1 MRDVVATGL
10 AGSVASAATAL
21 ACSHRENGHAAR
33 PMNAV
38 THILDGG
45 APPAQDG
52 AGRRNTLLGFAIHS
66 AASIF
71 WAAFYEPL
79 KRKPLAGAA
88 GITAL
93 AYVVDYYV
101 VGPRFRPG
109 FEAYLTGR
117 SLFAVYAALAAGF
130 AASALM
136 QARRS
141 ARRRPARPA

>member
-1 MRDVVATGL
+1 
-10 AGSVASAATAL
+10 
-21 ACSHRENGHAAR
+21 
-33 PMNAV
+33 MNAV

-45 APPAQDG
+45 SPPAHDG
-52 AGRRNTLLGFAIHS
+52 EGRRNTVLGFAIHT
-66 AASIF
+66 AASVF

-79 KRKPLAGAA
+79 KRKPLGGAA
-88 GITAL
+88 GIAAL

-101 VGPRFRPG
+101 VGPRLRPG

-136 QARRS
+136 QARSS
-141 ARRRPARPA
+141 ARRRPAGPA

>member
-1 MRDVVATGL
+1 MATGI
-10 AGSVASAATAL
+10 AGSVASAVAAL

-45 APPAQDG
+45 VPPAHDG
-52 AGRRNTLLGFAIHS
+52 VGRRNTLLGFAIHS
-66 AASIF
+66 AASVF
-71 WAAFYEPL
+71 WAAVYEPL
-79 KRKPLAGAA
+79 KRRPLGGAA

>member
-1 MRDVVATGL
+1 
-10 AGSVASAATAL
+10 VASAAAAL

-38 THILDGG
+38 THIIDGG
-45 APPAQDG
+45 APPADDG
-52 AGRRNTLLGFAIHS
+52 EGRRNTLLGFAIHT
-66 AASIF
+66 AASIW

-79 KRKPLAGAA
+79 KRKPLGGAA
-88 GITAL
+88 GIAAL

-101 VGPRFRPG
+101 VSRRFQPG
-109 FEAYLTGR
+109 FEAYLSKR

-141 ARRRPARPA
+141 ARRRPAGPT

>member
-45 APPAQDG
+45 VPPAHDG
-52 AGRRNTLLGFAIHS
+52 VGRRNTLLGFAIHS
-66 AASIF
+66 AASVF
-71 WAAFYEPL
+71 WAAVYEPL
-79 KRKPLAGAA
+79 KGRPLGGAA